1 MLRYIEEK
9 GYLYYYVFNI
19 VDDNPK
25 KSSITVRK
33 ERYEYGTN
41 FDVDPNKIDRSKF
54 VYLAYNKRS
63 NRRIKPESIGK
74 LVRGKWIVLL
84 ERDDQKVKDIYN
96 EYLNQKIIEEK
107 TKIKALKDKQNL
119 IKNLTIEE

>member
-19 VDDNPK
+19 SDDNPK

-41 FDVDPNKIDRSKF
+41 ADVDPNKIDRSKF

-74 LVRGKWIVLL
+74 LIRGKWIVLL

-107 TKIKALKDKQNL
+107 AKIKALKDKQNL